1 MKRFLFLLA
10 LCFILFIIYY
20 DLTRGTLQNQAAA
33 TPAVQAEP
41 PGKADRT
48 EPRMDYVEVQIA
60 PGDTILSLIEEQEGK
75 ITEPIE
81 NIIKDFQALNK
92 DLSPEDIQIGKTY
105 KIPSY

>member
-1 MKRFLFLLA
+1 MKRIIYLLV

-20 DLTRGTLQNQAAA
+20 DLTSGTLQKQASA
-33 TPAVQAEP
+33 TPAEQAEP
-41 PGKADRT
+41 PEKAERT
-48 EPRMDYVEVQIA
+48 EPRMDYVEVQIE

-81 NIIKDFQALNK
+81 NIIKDFQALNQG
-92 DLSPEDIQIGKTY
+92 LSPEDIQIGRTY